1 MLTNSSSKEIL
12 ATHATEPTAF
22 HYSWGNKFKEE
33 YDLVEKLNSPHYA
46 NLNSTSP
53 SSSSSESS
61 NLILR
66 QIQVPKIEVTRSN
79 QCALCSFA
87 IVDKEISVVDGKY
100 YHQHCLRCSMCD
112 VPFEYNDKCYVR
124 DGVFLC
130 RADHAK
136 RYQKCCRKC
145 EQPLNREDMVM
156 KAKEMIF
163 HHACFVCFICGTKLN
178 PGDYYTMSP
187 LGHLYCHAHYNVVRT
202 TVLCEEP
209 APAAATVAPAASTP
223 PAETSPVSIP
233 PTAPAPAPVAAAPE
247 KPAREPSTEAEASTD
262 EDGSTSGN
270 QRSKRMRTSFK
281 HHQLRA
287 MKNYFALNHNP
298 DAKDLK
304 QLAAKTNLTKR
315 VLQVWFQN
323 ARAKYRRGLQDVGR
337 SSPLCISAPLSNMD
351 MNPPLSSSSSGHST
365 DGYQLNT
372 PPLPAEIYSPNN
384 NYTHL

>member
-1 MLTNSSSKEIL
+1 MLTNSSSKETI
-12 ATHATEPTAF
+12 ATHVVTNSVPSAF
-22 HYSWGNKFKEE
+22 QFDWSSHFKEE
-33 YDLVEKLNSPHYA
+33 YDLVEKLNSPQYT
-46 NLNSTSP
+46 NLTSISP
-53 SSSSSESS
+53 SSSTDSN

-66 QIQVPKIEVTRSN
+66 QIQIPKIEPALLN
-79 QCALCSFA
+79 QCCLCTFA

-100 YHQHCLRCSMCD
+100 YHNNCLRCQMCD
-112 VPFEYNDKCYVR
+112 IPFEYSDKCYVR

-145 EQPLNREDMVM
+145 EIPLNREDMVM

-163 HHACFVCFICGTKLN
+163 HHACFVCFICGIKLN

-187 LGHLYCHAHYNVVRT
+187 QGHLYCHAHYNAVRS
-202 TVLCEEP
+202 TVLCEE
-209 APAAATVAPAASTP
+209 AAVATVPAVVAPP
-223 PAETSPVSIP
+223 PPP
-233 PTAPAPAPVAAAPE
+233 PTTTTAPPPAAPE
-247 KPAREPSTEAEASTD
+247 QPPREASTEAEASTD
-262 EDGSTSGN
+262 EDGNGSGS

-287 MKNYFALNHNP
+287 MKTYFALNHNP

-323 ARAKYRRGLQDVGR
+323 ARAKYRRELHDGGR
-337 SSPLCISAPLSNMD
+337 SSSPLCVSAPLASMD

-372 PPLPAEIYSPNN
+372 PPLSSEIYSPNS